1 MSVRSAEQIGAA
13 EGQAYVHTRRA
24 RRAKRQA
31 PRCPPSL
38 RAAAAKKVVRQ
49 NDLLVPGGGRGIPAS
64 PAAKADPSLA
74 SSVGRIPE
82 NVPLARFLNGIPPHR
97 FESLFPITTNAPL
110 TGRCKFS
117 GGGRGIRTLVTWI
130 TGKTVFETAAFNHS
144 AIPPYSVRCTIRKR
158 RQMRAY
164 KKSPVNLGDGVNKW
178 RRDGDSNPRYAFGA
192 YTISNRAP
200 SASSDISPFRQIS
213 RNAIC
218 IVARKEYNSESEEPQ
233 TFFCLRL

>member
-1 MSVRSAEQIGAA
+1 M

-31 PRCPPSL
+31 PRCPPSPC
-38 RAAAAKKVVRQ
+38 AAAAKKVVRQ
-49 NDLLVPGGGRGIPAS
+49 NDLLV
-64 PAAKADPSLA
+64 
-74 SSVGRIPE
+74 
-82 NVPLARFLNGIPPHR
+82 
-97 FESLFPITTNAPL
+97 
-110 TGRCKFS
+110 S

-200 SASSDISPFRQIS
+200 SASSDISPRAASLQVPSHLRQRGSIHQL
-213 RNAIC
+213 I
-218 IVARKEYNSESEEPQ
+218 
-233 TFFCLRL
+233 

>member
-1 MSVRSAEQIGAA
+1 MLPRVSPRS
-13 EGQAYVHTRRA
+13 H
-24 RRAKRQA
+24 
-31 PRCPPSL
+31 
-38 RAAAAKKVVRQ
+38 
-49 NDLLVPGGGRGIPAS
+49 RG
-64 PAAKADPSLA
+64 
-74 SSVGRIPE
+74 
-82 NVPLARFLNGIPPHR
+82 
-97 FESLFPITTNAPL
+97 FESLL
-110 TGRCKFS
+110 TQSTKKAGTLPYLPHLS
-117 GGGRGIRTLVTWI
+117 GGGGGIRTLVTWI